1 MDPTTVDG
9 FNGPDAH
16 LMFFPILS
24 RNPGGFDNCKLSHK
38 RQRPLNT
45 KDAFYLQK
53 ADAPAITLCMRV
65 RREIP

>member
-1 MDPTTVDG
+1 MDPTAVDG

-38 RQRPLNT
+38 RQHL
-45 KDAFYLQK
+45 
-53 ADAPAITLCMRV
+53 
-65 RREIP
+65 